1 MCRRLASSART
12 GAAPDIAHAVV
23 FPVVF
28 VGPFQANRRGG
39 PSQMVA
45 DMLRAKAARRA
56 GALRRNLGHE
66 RSAAGACA
74 VAPRCGDL
82 ESRYGLTA
90 NVEISDPRALSVNV
104 RLTDL
109 ADGRIAFV
117 RTYQQLRRD
126 GDNAAAVDAI
136 VREVSSALA

>member
-1 MCRRLASSART
+1 MQISIVNCIGCASLNTVAYAVCCIASTRAECAGVWLPRRASGSRARYRARSSLSGGVRRSIPGKPPWRPLADGRRQAAR
-12 GAAPDIAHAVV
+12 
-23 FPVVF
+23 
-28 VGPFQANRRGG
+28 Q
-39 PSQMVA
+39 
-45 DMLRAKAARRA
+45 AARRA
-56 GALRRNLGHE
+56 CALRRNLGHE

-109 ADGRIAFV
+109 A
-117 RTYQQLRRD
+117 
-126 GDNAAAVDAI
+126 
-136 VREVSSALA
+136 